1 MGNFKLVYGHSKIEK
16 GESRNKRGIKANI
29 KANLIYILV
38 KKRPA
43 GPTEQLQQ
51 LLLHTND
58 EQPTATTAAGTDQS
72 FSEQGTFDY
81 FAPAK
86 KLWLYTLPR
95 NDLLSRLYWGAQ
107 VSMEI
112 S

>member
-1 MGNFKLVYGHSKIEK
+1 M
-16 GESRNKRGIKANI
+16 
-29 KANLIYILV
+29 

-81 FAPAK
+81 FAAAK
-86 KLWLYTLPR
+86 KLWLY
-95 NDLLSRLYWGAQ
+95 NCN
-107 VSMEI
+107 
-112 S
+112 

>member
-1 MGNFKLVYGHSKIEK
+1 M
-16 GESRNKRGIKANI
+16 
-29 KANLIYILV
+29 

-58 EQPTATTAAGTDQS
+58 EQPTATATAGTDQS

-81 FAPAK
+81 FAAAK
-86 KLWLYTLPR
+86 KLWLY
-95 NDLLSRLYWGAQ
+95 NYN
-107 VSMEI
+107 
-112 S
+112 

>member
-1 MGNFKLVYGHSKIEK
+1 M
-16 GESRNKRGIKANI
+16 
-29 KANLIYILV
+29 

-81 FAPAK
+81 FAAAAK
-86 KLWLYTLPR
+86 KFW
-95 NDLLSRLYWGAQ
+95 Q
-107 VSMEI
+107 
-112 S
+112 

>member
-16 GESRNKRGIKANI
+16 GETRNKRGIKAN
-29 KANLIYILV
+29 LIYNLV

-81 FAPAK
+81 LAAAK
-86 KLWLYTLPR
+86 TLWLY
-95 NDLLSRLYWGAQ
+95 NYH
-107 VSMEI
+107 
-112 S
+112 

>member
-1 MGNFKLVYGHSKIEK
+1 MW
-16 GESRNKRGIKANI
+16 
-29 KANLIYILV
+29 

-81 FAPAK
+81 LAVCSKETLAVQ
-86 KLWLYTLPR
+86 LWLNCTHFTVSETPQKKGQQAFHDYSIANFVASWLEWLQMIS
-95 NDLLSRLYWGAQ
+95 NDSK
-107 VSMEI
+107 
-112 S
+112 

>member
-16 GESRNKRGIKANI
+16 GESRNKRGIKAN
-29 KANLIYILV
+29 LIYNLV

-81 FAPAK
+81 LAAAK
-86 KLWLYTLPR
+86 KLWLY
-95 NDLLSRLYWGAQ
+95 NYD
-107 VSMEI
+107 
-112 S
+112 

>member
-16 GESRNKRGIKANI
+16 GESRNKRGIKAN
-29 KANLIYILV
+29 LIYNLV

-58 EQPTATTAAGTDQS
+58 EQPTATTTAGTDQS

-81 FAPAK
+81 LAPAK
-86 KLWLYTLPR
+86 KLWLY
-95 NDLLSRLYWGAQ
+95 NYD
-107 VSMEI
+107 
-112 S
+112 